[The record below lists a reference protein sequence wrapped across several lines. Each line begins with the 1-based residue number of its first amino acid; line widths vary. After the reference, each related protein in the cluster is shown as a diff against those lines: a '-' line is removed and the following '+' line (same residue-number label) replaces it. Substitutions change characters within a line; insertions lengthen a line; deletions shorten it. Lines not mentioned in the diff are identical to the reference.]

1 MKGSL
6 GSYMKVGTVLPM
18 SFPEAAKKGEAFLG
32 ALRKIAEDDFFS
44 VVEIAKVK
52 DPLVRKNALQI
63 LTLSRLEVG
72 FSGASALLEG
82 RHNLNALEE
91 EKRREAVQVAI
102 EAYEEAREM
111 GARFFS
117 LISGPDPAD
126 RREEAFALLVQSL
139 REICAHAERS
149 EKIPIVL
156 ETFDSAIDKCC
167 LIGPSTDALRLVNA
181 VSKDFPLFSLM
192 LDLSHLPLLHERPT
206 ESLRILKGHIGHI
219 HLGNCFLA
227 DKNHPAYGD
236 SHPPLGIPGGIN
248 DVDEVADFLKGLFE
262 VGYLA
267 EGKRPRIS
275 LEIKPRPGDDA
286 DAVLA
291 GSKRVLLEAWAR
303 I

>member
-1 MKGSL
+1 MKESL

-82 RHNLNALEE
+82 RYNLNALEE

-117 LISGPDPAD
+117 LISGPNPAD

-181 VSKDFPLFSLM
+181 VNKDFPLFSLM

-219 HLGNCFLA
+219 HLGNCVLA

-236 SHPPLGIPGGIN
+236 SHPPLGIPGGEN

-267 EGKRPRIS
+267 EGERPRIS

>member
-1 MKGSL
+1 MKESL

-18 SFPEAAKKGEAFLG
+18 SFPEAAKKEEAFLA

-52 DPLVRKNALQI
+52 DPWVRKNALQI

-111 GARFFS
+111 GAHFFS
-117 LISGPDPAD
+117 LISGPDPAE

-139 REICAHAERS
+139 REICAHAERN
-149 EKIPIVL
+149 ERIPIVL

-167 LIGPSTDALRLVNA
+167 LIGPSSDALRLVND
-181 VSKDFPLFSLM
+181 VSKDFPRFSLM
-192 LDLSHLPLLHERPT
+192 LDLSHLPLLHERPV

-219 HLGNCFLA
+219 HLGNCVLA

-236 SHPPLGIPGGIN
+236 SHPPLGIPGGEN

-262 VGYLA
+262 VGYLG

>member
-1 MKGSL
+1 MKESL

-18 SFPEAAKKGEAFLG
+18 SFPEAAKGGEAFLG

-72 FSGASALLEG
+72 FSGASALMEG
-82 RHNLNALEE
+82 KHNLNALEE
-91 EKRREAVQVAI
+91 AKRREAVQVAI

-111 GARFFS
+111 GAHFFS
-117 LISGPDPAD
+117 LISGPDPVE

-156 ETFDSAIDKCC
+156 ETFDCEIEKCC

-181 VSKDFPLFSLM
+181 VNKDFPLFSLM

-219 HLGNCFLA
+219 HLGNCVLA

-267 EGKRPRIS
+267 LGKRPRIS
-275 LEIKPRPGDDA
+275 LEIKPRPRDDA